1 MYRPRTSNRDRAATI
16 ILVVVIHAALLF
28 ALLNLAGPLPELVRQ
43 DVLQVIDVLNPPPPP
58 PPPPPV
64 VEQRAKPT
72 QKEGTAAPRNIQS
85 KATPIVRVEPKVV
98 LPVPAKV
105 NTAPVP
111 NTGALASQGASPTP
125 GPGTGAGGAGTGT
138 GGGGSGNGTGG
149 GGGGGVAAG
158 PGVERKIVGND
169 YPREILQRWPRGARV
184 FVRVRVEASGRP
196 SRCDVMRSFG
206 DPGIDQ
212 WTCSLLMS
220 RAVFRPATDAR
231 GQRVAAWLGYVQTDD
246 SRFGR

>member
-43 DVLQVIDVLNPPPPP
+43 DVMQVIDVLNPPPPP
-58 PPPPPV
+58 SPVV
-64 VEQRAKPT
+64 VEQQAKPKHK
-72 QKEGTAAPRNIQS
+72 QGAAAPRNIQS
-85 KATPIVRVEPKVV
+85 KATPIVRVQPRVV

-111 NTGALASQGASPTP
+111 NTGAQASQGASPTP

-138 GGGGSGNGTGG
+138 GGAGTGTGG